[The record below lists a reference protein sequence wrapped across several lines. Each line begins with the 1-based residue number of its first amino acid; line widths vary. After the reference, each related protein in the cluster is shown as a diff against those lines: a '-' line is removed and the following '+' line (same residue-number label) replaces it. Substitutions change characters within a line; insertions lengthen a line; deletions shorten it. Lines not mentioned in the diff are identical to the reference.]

1 MIPKSESEQDK
12 PSVQMLRDALAKAG
26 QAHHDFENL
35 FLRGVRDEQW
45 AGWYAAHVHGQ
56 LGDFM
61 PPSKLAQILEE
72 THAKG
77 DWISDAAR
85 NVFDA
90 LG

>member
-1 MIPKSESEQDK
+1 MQGN

-26 QAHHDFENL
+26 QAHHDFEKL
-35 FLRGVRDEQW
+35 YLRGVRDEQR
-45 AGWYAAHVHGQ
+45 AGWYAAHMHGQ

-61 PPSKLAQILEE
+61 SPSKLAKILEE
-72 THAKG
+72 TVAEG
-77 DWISDAAR
+77 DWTSDAAR